1 MMYLVRIVRQEICRD
16 SRGRPC
22 LWHNEERHQAADWR
36 VMYLVRQGWGQPARY
51 RGRMTVMSGTPAYL
65 QVAADLRAQIER
77 GELSPGAQL
86 PSSAQLRG
94 IYAVS
99 NTVIRDA
106 IRELRRAGLVVGQQ
120 GKGVFV
126 QSESGGAARPAPA
139 EDLERRLAALEGQ
152 IAEPSS
158 EVQSLRREVAI
169 LRTYIID
176 LYTRMGYPYP
186 RETTEEPASG
196 DAEPKLRR
204 GGESNASRSA

>member
-1 MMYLVRIVRQEICRD
+1 
-16 SRGRPC
+16 
-22 LWHNEERHQAADWR
+22 
-36 VMYLVRQGWGQPARY
+36 MYLVRQDWEPASY
-51 RGRMTVMSGTPAYL
+51 RGCMTVMSGTPAYL

-77 GELSPGAQL
+77 GELTPGAQL
-86 PSSAQLRG
+86 PSNAQLRG
-94 IYAVS
+94 IYSVS

-106 IRELRRAGLVVGQQ
+106 INELRRAGLVIGQQ

-126 QSESGGAARPAPA
+126 LSESGEGERTAPV
-139 EDLERRLAALEGQ
+139 EGLERRLAALEDR

-186 RETTEEPASG
+186 REMAEEPA
-196 DAEPKLRR
+196 AEDTSSKLKR
-204 GGESNASRSA
+204 GSQSNTSRSA

>member
-1 MMYLVRIVRQEICRD
+1 
-16 SRGRPC
+16 
-22 LWHNEERHQAADWR
+22 
-36 VMYLVRQGWGQPARY
+36 
-51 RGRMTVMSGTPAYL
+51 MTVMSGTPAYL

-77 GELSPGAQL
+77 GELTPGAQL
-86 PSSAQLRG
+86 PSNAQLRG
-94 IYAVS
+94 IYSVS

-106 IRELRRAGLVVGQQ
+106 INELRRAGLVIGQQ

-126 QSESGGAARPAPA
+126 LSESGEGERTAPV
-139 EDLERRLAALEGQ
+139 EGLERRLAALEGR

-186 RETTEEPASG
+186 REMAEEPA
-196 DAEPKLRR
+196 AEDNSSKLKR
-204 GGESNASRSA
+204 GSERNTSRSA